1 MGTGAP
7 TAMTSEALPTAAE
20 AVLTFLE
27 SVGRRSEAEL
37 YLKLFREQPPQ
48 SFALV
53 VADAQVL
60 SRAVGG
66 VLEQLRFLADLGLVA
81 PIVVGAQST
90 ERAEQLAAELGE
102 WLPDVSLESRLH
114 AMDEPD
120 LVARLTEELRGD
132 QVPVVWF
139 RPVAGEPA
147 RARFARL
154 GTLARDLGS
163 RKVVLVRQRGSIRL
177 RDERGA
183 HPFSDPGALREDGQ
197 ISVLNL
203 RTDLDPLLLA
213 NQLAPTDARLLEL
226 IGALLDEG
234 REGTPPTV
242 SVTSPFTLLRE
253 LFTVKG
259 SGTLVKVGSD
269 IRRYPSYAEVDV
281 ARLRALLERSFGRP
295 LVPGF
300 FDREPLALYLE
311 ATYHGAAIVEPS
323 PCGSY
328 LTKFAVE
335 PVAQGEGLG
344 HDLWQ
349 ALTREHRALFWRAA
363 PHNPIGSWYVKQ
375 CDGMMRLPAWHVFWR
390 GLDLAAVTPAI
401 TEALARP
408 PDLEAAPAPSDGA
421 PG

>member
-1 MGTGAP
+1 
-7 TAMTSEALPTAAE
+7 MTSEALPTAAE

-37 YLKLFREQPPQ
+37 YLKLFRELPPQ

-66 VLEQLRFLADLGLVA
+66 MLEQLRFLADLGLVA
-81 PIVVGAQST
+81 PIVVGAVST
-90 ERAEQLAAELGE
+90 DRAEQLAVELGE
-102 WLPDVSLESRLH
+102 WLPDVSLASRLH
-114 AMDEPD
+114 AIDEPD

-139 RPVAGEPA
+139 RPVAGEPP

-154 GTLARDLGS
+154 GALARDLGS
-163 RKVVLVRQRGSIRL
+163 RKVVLVRERGSIRL
-177 RDERGA
+177 RNERGA
-183 HPFSDPGALREDGQ
+183 HPYSDPGALREDGQ

-203 RTDLDPLLLA
+203 RTDLDPLLA
-213 NQLAPTDARLLEL
+213 AGQLRQTDARLLEL
-226 IGALLDEG
+226 IATLLDEG
-234 REGTPPTV
+234 REATARTV

-259 SGTLVKVGSD
+259 SGTLVKAGSD
-269 IRRYPSYAEVDV
+269 IRRYGSYAEIDV
-281 ARLRALLERSFGRP
+281 ARLRSLLERAFGRR
-295 LVPGF
+295 LAPGF
-300 FDREPLALYLE
+300 FDRQPLALYLE
-311 ATYHGAAIVEPS
+311 ASYQGAAIVEPS
-323 PCGSY
+323 SVGSY

-363 PHNPIGSWYVKQ
+363 PHNPVGSWYVKQ
-375 CDGMMRLPAWHVFWR
+375 CDGMMRLPAWHVYWR
-390 GLDLAAVTPAI
+390 GLDLTAVPAAI
-401 TEALARP
+401 TEALSRP
-408 PDLEAAPAPSDGA
+408 PDLEPLPSAGAAVPA
-421 PG
+421 

>member
-1 MGTGAP
+1 
-7 TAMTSEALPTAAE
+7 MTCDALPTAAE

-37 YLKLFREQPPQ
+37 YLKLFRELPPQ

-53 VADAQVL
+53 VADGQVL
-60 SRAVGG
+60 RRAVGG
-66 VLEQLRFLADLGLVA
+66 MLEQLRFLADLGLVA
-81 PIVVGAQST
+81 PIVVGAVNT
-90 ERAEQLAAELGE
+90 DRAEQLAVELGE
-102 WLPDVSLESRLH
+102 WLPDVSLTSRLH

-120 LVARLTEELRGD
+120 LVARLTEELQGD

-139 RPVAGEPA
+139 RPVAGEPP

-154 GTLARDLGS
+154 GVLARDLGS
-163 RKVVLVRQRGSIRL
+163 RKVVLVREGGSIRL
-177 RDERGA
+177 RNERGP
-183 HPFSDPGALREDGQ
+183 HPYSDPGALREDGQ

-203 RTDLDPLLLA
+203 RTDLEPLLA
-213 NQLAPTDARLLEL
+213 AGQLRQADARLLEL
-226 IGALLDEG
+226 IATLLDEG
-234 REGTPPTV
+234 MEASARTV

-259 SGTLVKVGSD
+259 SGTLVKAGSD
-269 IRRYPSYAEVDV
+269 IRRYGSYAEIDV
-281 ARLRALLERSFGRP
+281 ARLRSLLERAFGRR
-295 LVPGF
+295 LAPGF
-300 FDREPLALYLE
+300 FARRPLALYLE
-311 ATYHGAAIVEPS
+311 ASYQGVAIVEPS
-323 PCGSY
+323 PVGSY

-363 PHNPIGSWYVKQ
+363 PHNPVGSWYVKQ
-375 CDGMMRLPAWHVFWR
+375 CDGMMRLPTWHVYWR
-390 GLDLAAVTPAI
+390 GLDLEAVPAAI

-408 PDLEAAPAPSDGA
+408 PDLAPTPGPGA
-421 PG
+421 SVPG